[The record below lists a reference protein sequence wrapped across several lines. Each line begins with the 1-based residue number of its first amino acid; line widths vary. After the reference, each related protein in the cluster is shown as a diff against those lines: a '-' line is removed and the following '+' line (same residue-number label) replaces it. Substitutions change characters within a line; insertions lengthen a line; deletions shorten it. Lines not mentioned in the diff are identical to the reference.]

1 MKHAFKEFPSGLAV
15 KDSATESCG
24 LGLIPGL
31 GTSAC
36 HRGGQKQKQNRTK
49 QQNNKKRNKTKNQT
63 NPKPGIQIV
72 ALLFILFN
80 YFLRTELYFFFNFI
94 QELNTKGNS
103 ESLVLMED
111 NMGTDVLAW
120 VILLLFLIVIVRFF
134 LLLFFLDHNNY
145 ITF

>member
-49 QQNNKKRNKTKNQT
+49 QQKKKQNKKPNK
-63 NPKPGIQIV
+63 PKTRHSNSCIV
-72 ALLFILFN
+72 I
-80 YFLRTELYFFFNFI
+80 YFI
-94 QELNTKGNS
+94 Q
-103 ESLVLMED
+103 
-111 NMGTDVLAW
+111 
-120 VILLLFLIVIVRFF
+120 
-134 LLLFFLDHNNY
+134 LFFKN
-145 ITF
+145 